1 MNMKKIKYH
10 GHYGLPTC
18 ILTLIM
24 GAKVDVVPRVCEL
37 IVSSDTGKP
46 HSVGLGPLRAY
57 CDFMSSL
64 GRSTLK

>member
-10 GHYGLPTC
+10 GHHGLPTC

-37 IVSSDTGKP
+37 IVSSDT
-46 HSVGLGPLRAY
+46 
-57 CDFMSSL
+57 
-64 GRSTLK
+64 